1 MDQQQAHPYQQ
12 YAERMSG
19 VAPQAGVPGAPP
31 MPLYGLGQFHPVLG
45 VMEAMAPDAKAMGGV
60 VWDRV
65 KQPQVMFF
73 LGAGLVGSAWI
84 YFSLYRPLQDAK
96 KKGHVK

>member
-1 MDQQQAHPYQQ
+1 MEQQHAHPYQQ
-12 YAERMSG
+12 YAER
-19 VAPQAGVPGAPP
+19 QAGVSPQATPGAPP

-45 VMEAMAPDAKAMGGV
+45 VMEAMAPDARALGGV

-73 LGAGLVGSAWI
+73 LGAASVGCAWI
-84 YFSLYRPLQDAK
+84 YFSLYRPLQEAK
-96 KKGHVK
+96 KGTAK